1 MPHQFTILRELAL
14 LAGLSLAVNLALRR
28 LRVPPVIG
36 FLLTGILIGPT
47 ALGLVDEPE
56 TVNALAE
63 IGVVLLLFAI
73 GLEFSVADLRKLGR
87 RAFLAGAAQVLGTAL
102 GATLL
107 LLALGAPPAQAV
119 FFGILIAPSSTA
131 LVFRLL
137 TDRGELQAPHGR
149 LLTGILLFQ
158 DLAVVPMVL
167 LVPALAAWGDPG
179 VAGAGLGLAG
189 RDASGATSVA
199 GGVLEVVA
207 RGVLTAVLVA
217 VAFLAARRAVPWL
230 IARAGRTKSRET
242 FLSAVLFVVVGSAW
256 LSQAAGLSLALGA
269 FLAGLMLAESEH
281 RSQIHAD
288 ILPFRDTFLSLFFIS
303 IGMLLSPRAVLEHPL
318 EVALVTVGM
327 MSWKL
332 VAAALA
338 ARYAGHP
345 WRVAFAAALGVAHLG
360 EFSFVLSQAAAPV
373 GLLPAPFDQYFLAG
387 AVFSMMLTPW
397 FVTAAPRWSLA
408 LEMRLRSLREI
419 SHLPGS
425 PHAETPQSQLMKDHV
440 VIAGFGLNGRNLARV
455 LRAVHIA
462 HVVVDMDAEAIAAA
476 AAEGSGGL
484 VGNITQPEIQKQLG
498 ITRARVLVLALSDP
512 FASRHA
518 ARVARQLAPH
528 VFTLVRTRSVEEID
542 ALYEAGANLV
552 IPEEFETSIEI
563 FTSVL
568 REYHVPTNVVD
579 AQVMLL
585 RQERYSLLRGRR
597 LPQSVIEQLDAILT
611 QGTTEAVVVLHH
623 SPVVGQVLW
632 ETGLLDEE
640 HVKLIAIVRGS
651 QVMKDFD
658 PQLEIRVGD
667 TLVITGDHAAI
678 DRVMEKLVPA
688 SGVTG

>member
-1 MPHQFTILRELAL
+1 MPHEFTIRRELAL
-14 LAGLSLAVNLALRR
+14 LAGLSLAVNLVLRR

-36 FLLTGILIGPT
+36 FLLTGILIGPA
-47 ALGLVDEPE
+47 ALGLVHEPE
-56 TVNALAE
+56 TVSALAE

-87 RAFLAGAAQVLGTAL
+87 RVFVAGALQVIGTAAGATVILLLL
-102 GATLL
+102 GAT
-107 LLALGAPPAQAV
+107 PARAV
-119 FFGILIAPSSTA
+119 FFGLLVAPSSTA

-149 LLTGILLFQ
+149 LLTGMLLFQ

-167 LVPALAAWGDPG
+167 LVPALAAWGNPS
-179 VAGAGLGLAG
+179 VSGAGLGIGGSAG
-189 RDASGATSVA
+189 AEMA
-199 GGVLEVVA
+199 GGALEVVL
-207 RGVLTAVLVA
+207 RGLITAALVG

-230 IARAGRTKSRET
+230 VERSARTKSRET
-242 FLSAVLFVVVGSAW
+242 FLSAVLLVVVGSAW

-269 FLAGLMLAESEH
+269 FLAGLVLAESAH

-303 IGMLLSPRAVLEHPL
+303 IGMLLSPRTVLEHPL
-318 EVALVTVGM
+318 EVAAVTAGM
-327 MSWKL
+327 VAWKL

-338 ARYAGHP
+338 GRYSGHP

-360 EFSFVLSQAAAPV
+360 EFSFVLSQAATPV
-373 GLLPAPFDQYFLAG
+373 GLLPAPFDQFFLAG

-397 FVTAAPRWSLA
+397 FVSSAPRWSLA
-408 LEMRLRSLREI
+408 VEMRLRSLREV

-425 PHAETPQSQLMKDHV
+425 PHAETPQSQLLRDHV

-455 LRAVHIA
+455 MRAVHIA
-462 HVVVDMDAEAIAAA
+462 HVVVDMDSEAIAAA
-476 AAEGSGGL
+476 AADGSGGI
-484 VGNITQPEIQKQLG
+484 VGNVTQPEIQKQVG

-528 VFTLVRTRSVEEID
+528 VFTLVRTRSIEEID

-563 FTSVL
+563 FTAVL

-597 LPQSVIEQLDAILT
+597 LPQNVIEQLDAILT

-640 HVKLIAIVRGS
+640 HVKLIAIVRGGN
-651 QVMKDFD
+651 VFKDID
-658 PQLEIRVGD
+658 PQLEIRIGD
-667 TLVITGDHAAI
+667 TLVITGDHGSI

-688 SGVTG
+688 G